1 MIYHI
6 LNGDALLEKFPK
18 EVPGERIIFRECL
31 IDGPV
36 NPTLTQELWQVREAF
51 IQENYFGDQKINYR
65 KNSYEEILKIKSIP
79 DDAKIYLWFE
89 EDLFC
94 QVNLWFIL
102 NFLKS
107 HPAEV
112 YLILPYPDSPY
123 HFSTLSSKDLEVSFL
138 KKSHSL
144 SPKEREVLGNLWLH
158 FQNED
163 VFEAL
168 KIAQLFTER
177 FPFIKPAVEA
187 WRDMIPVGNYP
198 GKPKVCLQ
206 EIAQKLRTNDFGT
219 LFKEFQKQLPEY
231 GFGDLQI
238 KRMCQELGII

>member
-36 NPTLTQELWQVREAF
+36 NPTPTQELWQVREAF
-51 IQENYFGDQKINYR
+51 IQENYFANQKVDYR

-138 KKSHSL
+138 EKSHSL

-198 GKPKVCLQ
+198 GKPKSVLLD
-206 EIAQKLRTNDFGT
+206 ISKKINTRDFERI
-219 LFKEFQKQLPEY
+219 F
-231 GFGDLQI
+231 I
-238 KRMCQELGII
+238 